1 MKKILLIVFAAMFAV
16 QSFAQDDDLSLV
28 VASSDDEKVKF
39 EMISHMG
46 YGFHIVKSDDFD
58 PKTAGEFFINIADL
72 KLYPIEQFGF
82 EIGIDLLLNHFN
94 QKNSMFF
101 VDNSRIIQ
109 NSLFVDTI
117 SGYDKLRTGFTT
129 VSFNAP
135 VLAKGKFGKFEI
147 GAGIDGSWNLTGNTW
162 YRYKSNG
169 HRTEVRE
176 NKGKVNSLTYG
187 LLATVSYDGFGIYF
201 RYRPKSQKLLPE
213 GSLDFT
219 YMTVGVAFD
228 F

>member
-1 MKKILLIVFAAMFAV
+1 MKKILFIVLAAMFAV

-28 VASSDDEKVKF
+28 VASSDDEKVQF

-46 YGFHIVKSDDFD
+46 YGFHIVKSDSFD
-58 PKTAGEFFINIADL
+58 PNAAGEFFINIADL

-82 EIGIDLLLNHFN
+82 EIGIDLLVNHFN
-94 QKNSMFF
+94 QKGVMFF
-101 VDNSRIIQ
+101 VDQSRNIGTSMDLDKIG
-109 NSLFVDTI
+109 FE
-117 SGYDKLRTGFTT
+117 KLRGGFTT
-129 VSFNAP
+129 VGFDAP

-176 NKGKVNSLTYG
+176 NRGKVNSLTYG
-187 LLATVSYDGFGIYF
+187 FLATVSYDGFGVYF
-201 RYRPKSQKLLPE
+201 RYRPKSQKLLPQD
-213 GSLDFT
+213 SIDFT
-219 YMTVGVAFD
+219 YMTVGFAFD

>member
-1 MKKILLIVFAAMFAV
+1 M
-16 QSFAQDDDLSLV
+16 
-28 VASSDDEKVKF
+28 KVKF

-129 VSFNAP
+129 VSFKYWR
-135 VLAKGKFGKFEI
+135 KG
-147 GAGIDGSWNLTGNTW
+147 
-162 YRYKSNG
+162 
-169 HRTEVRE
+169 
-176 NKGKVNSLTYG
+176 NS
-187 LLATVSYDGFGIYF
+187 ASS
-201 RYRPKSQKLLPE
+201 K
-213 GSLDFT
+213 
-219 YMTVGVAFD
+219 
-228 F
+228 